1 MRPVRGVFWK
11 YAELGLF
18 IVIGTLVAFGMEAI
32 GYRHGDAAGAYM
44 LAPAML
50 VISLTLAFTLG
61 NTINRSLFLF
71 AVLATIASM
80 YLFDLANLG
89 FLEWFRANHGE
100 GGETLLFEQ
109 VYWRVISPV
118 SALFA
123 SLVTAIVMML
133 RPPF

>member
-1 MRPVRGVFWK
+1 MRPVRGAFWK

-18 IVIGTLVAFGMEAI
+18 IVIGALVAFGMEAL
-32 GYRHGDAAGAYM
+32 GYLHGDAAGAYM
-44 LAPAML
+44 LAPAM
-50 VISLTLAFTLG
+50 VVASLTVALTLG
-61 NTINRSLFLF
+61 NTLNRSLFLF
-71 AVLATIASM
+71 AVLATIAAM
-80 YLFDLANLG
+80 YLFDIANLG

-100 GGETLLFEQ
+100 GGETVLFEQ
-109 VYWRVISPV
+109 IYWRVISPA